1 MAFRLTPTKA
11 SQSGYTLVEVMVATG
26 VSLVVL
32 AAIASFFL
40 YCNRSFAFL
49 TNHVFMEQQNRYA
62 MDYLSQ
68 QIRQVRKLT
77 AYTTN
82 SLAFVD
88 YDGSSMQIVYDPT
101 DRTLARIKQG
111 QRYVLLTGCT
121 ALQFSIYGSDMQS
134 NTFDVTSTVT
144 DPAQCKVV
152 ALTWT
157 CSQTTQK
164 VTNSEPLQCAKILIR
179 NASGG

>member
-1 MAFRLTPTKA
+1 MEFKPTPTKSHRA
-11 SQSGYTLVEVMVATG
+11 GFTLVEVMVATG
-26 VSLVVL
+26 ISLVVL

-40 YCNRSFAFL
+40 YCNRSFVFL

-82 SLAFVD
+82 SLTFND
-88 YDGSSMQIVYDPT
+88 YDGNSMKIVYDPA

-111 QRYVLLTGCT
+111 QRYVLLTSCT
-121 ALQFSIYGSDMQS
+121 SLQFSIYGDNVRS

-152 ALTWT
+152 AVTWT
-157 CSQTTQK
+157 CSQATQN
-164 VTNSEPLQCAKILIR
+164 VTNSEPLQCAKILMR
-179 NASGG
+179 NANGG